1 MRLMT
6 ELYRNWRVFLI
17 VLTLVL
23 ASPGSGWADS
33 LSGVVLDPDGRA
45 VPNTNLRLFNRNTGE
60 FHQAVSTPD
69 GTYTFA
75 GISTGEYL
83 LEADASQAT
92 LGASED
98 ISIDGDVTFDVAMVI
113 SATSVEVLVTASGT
127 PLSVQEIA
135 KAVDVVDSD
144 EIALRSEFSLGEVIR
159 NLPGVRVQQ
168 QGGPG
173 GFTTIKTRGL
183 RNQDTAVLIDGMR
196 FRDAAGTQGDAT
208 GFLADLTTVDTER
221 VEFLRGSGSSLYGS
235 NALAGTINVISRE
248 GSGRPHGQFV
258 AEGGGLGMF
267 RGVASISGGLD
278 GDRLSYS
285 GTLSYLNVSN
295 GIRGNSPHRNTSAQ
309 GSVTYSF
316 TPEISLTGRLWLSD
330 ARVQLSNSPL
340 FNADVQA
347 NFPTTGSVPAI
358 ALDVKQLDL
367 ADSGSPY
374 SVGNATFVPGQT
386 DPDDRRDS
394 SFLNGAITF
403 EHQMTDDSSYRVSYQ
418 GVDTKRMF
426 SFGPDGPGV
435 VSFAES
441 PFDTASNGRIDTFQ
455 ARTDHRIG
463 NYNFVTVG
471 YEFENERFHS
481 SDVSFGES
489 GTSDVEQT
497 SNALFAQDQIQL
509 IDGQLQLGLSGRVQ
523 LFDVKTPA
531 FSGTPNPYED
541 VSLGSPRNAYTGDAA
556 LAYFFRGTE
565 TKFRTHVG
573 SSYRAPSAYERLGS
587 SFFAGSFS
595 YWGDPRL
602 NPERSIAV
610 DGGLDQWFLNSKLQL
625 SGTVFYTNL
634 QETILFDFANFP
646 ANDPFGRFGGYRNT
660 GGGIARG
667 VELSGQVSP
676 TQDTNVRM
684 SYTYTNS
691 DSNTPTIGGTSYF
704 RTLGVSDH
712 TFTLTAT
719 QWIADRVNV
728 TFDLFTV
735 SDYTL
740 SPFGAQS
747 RRLVFD
753 GPIKAD
759 LVLRYSLPLQLE
771 RRVEVYT
778 KIENVFNNEYYEGGF
793 PTPGAWAIAGLR
805 FNY

>member
-1 MRLMT
+1 M
-6 ELYRNWRVFLI
+6 ELYKIWRVSLI
-17 VLTLVL
+17 VFTLILGL
-23 ASPGSGWADS
+23 AGSAWADS
-33 LSGVVLDPDGRA
+33 LTGVILDPDGRV

-60 FHQAVSTPD
+60 LHQAVSAAD
-69 GTYTFA
+69 GTYIFV
-75 GISTGEYL
+75 GIPTGEYL
-83 LEADASQAT
+83 LEADASRTA

-98 ISIDGDVTFDVAMVI
+98 ISVNGDETFDVTLAI

-135 KAVDVVDSD
+135 KAVDVVDSE
-144 EIALRSEFSLGEVIR
+144 EIALRSEFSLAEVIR

-168 QGGPG
+168 LGGPG
-173 GFTTIKTRGL
+173 SLTTIKTRGL

-208 GFLADLTTVDTER
+208 GFLADLTMVDTER

-267 RGVASISGGLD
+267 RGVASVSGGLD

-316 TPEISLTGRLWLSD
+316 IPEISLTGRLWWSD

-340 FNADVQA
+340 FNGDVLA
-347 NFPTTGSVPAI
+347 NFPSSGSVPAV
-358 ALDVKQLDL
+358 AVDVKQLDL
-367 ADSGSPY
+367 ADGGSPY
-374 SVGNATFVPGQT
+374 SVGKATFVPGQA

-403 EHQMTDDSSYRVSYQ
+403 EHQLTGDSSYRIVYQ
-418 GVDTKRMF
+418 GVDTKRNF
-426 SFGPDGPGV
+426 SFGADGPGI

-441 PFDTASNGRIDTFQ
+441 PFETASNGRIDTLQ
-455 ARTDHRIG
+455 VRTDHRIG
-463 NYNFVTVG
+463 NHNFVTVG

-481 SDVSFGES
+481 SDLSFGQS

-509 IDGQLQLGLSGRVQ
+509 VDGQLQLGLSGRVQ
-523 LFDVKTPA
+523 LFNVKTPA
-531 FSGTPNPYED
+531 FSGTQSPYEG
-541 VSLGSPRNAYTGDAA
+541 VSLGTPRNAYTGDAA
-556 LAYFFRGTE
+556 LAYFFRGSE

-610 DGGLDQWFLNSKLQL
+610 DGGLDQWFFNSRLQL

-646 ANDPFGRFGGYRNT
+646 PNDPFGRFGGYRNT

-667 VELSGQVSP
+667 VELSGQVAP
-676 TQDTNVRM
+676 TQNTNVRM

-691 DSNTPTIGGTSYF
+691 DSNTPTLAGTSYF
-704 RTLGVSDH
+704 KTLGVSDH
-712 TFTLTAT
+712 TFTVTAT
-719 QWIADRVNV
+719 QWIASRFNV
-728 TFDLFTV
+728 TFDLFAV
-735 SDYTL
+735 SDYSL
-740 SPFGAQS
+740 SPFGAQN

-753 GPIKAD
+753 GPLKAD

-771 RRVEVYT
+771 RTVEIYT
-778 KIENVFNNEYYEGGF
+778 KIENLFDNEIYEGGF
-793 PTPGAWAIAGLR
+793 PVPGAWAIAGLR